1 METLDRT
8 PEVLTP
14 EQASEYLQVSRETV
28 YRYIRDG
35 KLIASRLGRVYRI
48 PKRSL
53 DLLLWGTRAR
63 QDITLRDYTDAQVAE
78 FLRSDRLDDAARSI
92 TERFRQEA
100 GSSRD
105 G

>member
-1 METLDRT
+1 MDPMERT

-14 EQASEYLQVSRETV
+14 AQASAYLQVSRATV
-28 YRYIRDG
+28 YRYIREG

-53 DLLLWGTRAR
+53 DLLLWGTCAR

-78 FLRSDRLDDAARSI
+78 FLRLDRLDDTARSI
-92 TERFRQEA
+92 AERFPQET
-100 GSSRD
+100 GSPGD